1 MSARG
6 RSLSACSAA
15 HRGAAIVF
23 ALVATGCTVGP
34 EYRRPDVDLPSTYHR
49 APSPVEA
56 QSIADVAW
64 WQVFDAPALSALIRE
79 ALADNFDLRITAAQI
94 AEAQAQVAA
103 ARSPIFPQISG
114 QLVASRGND
123 NTAFVNA
130 SSFVA
135 ALALS
140 WEIDLWGRYR
150 RATEAARAQLVA
162 TEEGR
167 HGVIVSLVAGVAQQ
181 YLALNGLHQRLAIV
195 QQTAKIQRDS
205 LNLVR
210 LLAEHGVQSAT
221 EVRQAET
228 QLLTTANQIPAIELS
243 IAQNEDAL
251 ATLLGKPPRSFDIGP
266 DLPADALPPSVP
278 PGIPSELLERRPDI
292 RQSEQQLVAAN
303 ANVGVARA
311 LFFPTIS
318 LTGALGRASDVLV
331 GLVDRGGVTTHAVG
345 AAVGVPIVQGGALV
359 ANYDAAVARVEQ
371 ATEQYRRTIV
381 VALREVS
388 DALAAYDR
396 NGEEVRGNRDR
407 VRVAAEYLKLA
418 DLRFRAGVISYL
430 EVLDAQR
437 QLFSAELDLNAS
449 EVNQRLAVVQL
460 YRALGGGWNRSG

>member
-1 MSARG
+1 VAGFRRPCAVGADSRSAG
-6 RSLSACSAA
+6 RQLRPAH
-15 HRGAAIVF
+15 HRGADRGGAG
-23 ALVATGCTVGP
+23 TGRGGT
-34 EYRRPDVDLPSTYHR
+34 
-49 APSPVEA
+49 
-56 QSIADVAW
+56 
-64 WQVFDAPALSALIRE
+64 
-79 ALADNFDLRITAAQI
+79 LADLS
-94 AEAQAQVAA
+94 QV
-103 ARSPIFPQISG
+103 SG

-130 SSFVA
+130 SSFIA

-140 WEIDLWGRYR
+140 WEIDLWGRYH

-167 HGVIVSLVAGVAQQ
+167 NGVIVSLVAGVAQR

-195 QQTAKIQRDS
+195 QHTARIQRDS

-228 QLLTTANQIPAIELS
+228 QLLTTENQIPAIELS

-251 ATLLGKPPRSFDIGP
+251 ATLLGKPPRSFAIGP
-266 DLPADALPPSVP
+266 DLPAGALPPSVP
-278 PGIPSELLERRPDI
+278 PGIPSQLLERRPDI

-318 LTGALGRASDVLV
+318 LTGTLGRASDVLV

-345 AAVGVPIVQGGALV
+345 AALGVPIFQGGALV
-359 ANYDAAVARVEQ
+359 ANYDAAVARAEQ

-388 DALAAYDR
+388 DALA
-396 NGEEVRGNRDR
+396 
-407 VRVAAEYLKLA
+407 
-418 DLRFRAGVISYL
+418 DLCFRAGVISYL

-437 QLFSAELDLNAS
+437 QLFSAQLDLNAS
-449 EVNQRLAVVQL
+449 EVTSGSPSCSSTGRSAEGGTRRVDAAHAAAR
-460 YRALGGGWNRSG
+460 RARATHGRTRPRARRSP

>member
-1 MSARG
+1 VMSARHN
-6 RSLSACSAA
+6 AA
-15 HRGAAIVF
+15 VIV
-23 ALVATGCTVGP
+23 ALVAAGCAVGP
-34 EYRRPDVDLPSTYHR
+34 EYRRPDVDLPSVYFR
-49 APSPVEA
+49 AASPAEA
-56 QSIADVAW
+56 ESIADVGW

-79 ALADNFDLRITAAQI
+79 ALADNLDLRITAAQI

-103 ARSPIFPQISG
+103 ARSPIFPQVSG
-114 QLVASRGND
+114 QLVASRGNN

-150 RATEAARAQLVA
+150 YATEAARAQFLA

-181 YLALNGLHQRLAIV
+181 YLTLNGLRQRLGIV
-195 QQTAKIQRDS
+195 EQTARIQRDS
-205 LNLVR
+205 LNLVK

-228 QLLTTANQIPAIELS
+228 QLLTTENQIPAIELS
-243 IAQNEDAL
+243 LAQNEDAL

-266 DLPADALPPSVP
+266 DLPAGTLPPRVP
-278 PGIPSELLERRPDI
+278 PGIPSGLIERRPDI
-292 RQSEQQLVAAN
+292 RQSEQQLVAAH
-303 ANVGVARA
+303 ANIGVARA

-318 LTGALGRASDVLV
+318 LTGSLGRASDVLV

-345 AAVGVPIVQGGALV
+345 AAVGIPIFQGGALV
-359 ANYDAAVARVEQ
+359 ANYDIAVARAEQ
-371 ATEQYRRTIV
+371 AAEQYRRTIV

-388 DALAAYDR
+388 DALVAYDR
-396 NGEEVRGNRDR
+396 DGAEVEGNRAR
-407 VRVAAEYLKLA
+407 VMVAAEYLKLA
-418 DLRFRAGVISYL
+418 NLRFRAGVISYL

-437 QLFSAELDLNAS
+437 QLFAAQLDLNAS
-449 EVNQRLAVVQL
+449 EVNQRLAAVLL
-460 YRALGGGWNRSG
+460 YRALGGGWNPSG

>member
-1 MSARG
+1 MSARHN
-6 RSLSACSAA
+6 AA
-15 HRGAAIVF
+15 VIV
-23 ALVATGCTVGP
+23 ALVAAGCAVGP
-34 EYRRPDVDLPSTYHR
+34 EYRRPDVDLPSVYFR
-49 APSPVEA
+49 AASPAEA
-56 QSIADVAW
+56 ESIADVGW

-79 ALADNFDLRITAAQI
+79 ALADNLDLRITAAQI

-103 ARSPIFPQISG
+103 ARSPIFPQVSG
-114 QLVASRGND
+114 QLVASRGNN

-150 RATEAARAQLVA
+150 YATEAARAQFLA

-181 YLALNGLHQRLAIV
+181 YLTLNGLRQRLGIV
-195 QQTAKIQRDS
+195 EQTARIQRDS
-205 LNLVR
+205 LNLVK

-228 QLLTTANQIPAIELS
+228 QLLTTENQIPAIELS
-243 IAQNEDAL
+243 LAQNEDAL

-266 DLPADALPPSVP
+266 DLPAGTLPPRVP
-278 PGIPSELLERRPDI
+278 PGIPSGLIERRPDI
-292 RQSEQQLVAAN
+292 RQSEQQLVAAH
-303 ANVGVARA
+303 ANIGVARA

-318 LTGALGRASDVLV
+318 LTGSLGRASDVLV

-345 AAVGVPIVQGGALV
+345 AAVGIPIFQGGALV
-359 ANYDAAVARVEQ
+359 ANYDIAVARAEQ
-371 ATEQYRRTIV
+371 AAEQYRRTIV

-388 DALAAYDR
+388 DALVAYDR
-396 NGEEVRGNRDR
+396 DGAEVEGNRAR
-407 VRVAAEYLKLA
+407 VMVAAEYLKLA
-418 DLRFRAGVISYL
+418 NLRFRAGVISYL

-437 QLFSAELDLNAS
+437 QLFAAQLDLNAS
-449 EVNQRLAVVQL
+449 EVNQRLAAVLL
-460 YRALGGGWNRSG
+460 YRALGGGWNPSG

>member
-1 MSARG
+1 MSARHN
-6 RSLSACSAA
+6 AA
-15 HRGAAIVF
+15 VIV
-23 ALVATGCTVGP
+23 ALVAAGCAVGP
-34 EYRRPDVDLPSTYHR
+34 EYRRPDVDLPSVYFR
-49 APSPVEA
+49 AASPAEA
-56 QSIADVAW
+56 ESIADVGW

-79 ALADNFDLRITAAQI
+79 ALADNLDLRITAAQI

-103 ARSPIFPQISG
+103 ARSPIFPQVSG
-114 QLVASRGND
+114 QLVASRGNN

-150 RATEAARAQLVA
+150 YATEAARAQFLA

-181 YLALNGLHQRLAIV
+181 YLTLNGLRQRLGIV
-195 QQTAKIQRDS
+195 EQTARIQRYS
-205 LNLVR
+205 LNLVK

-228 QLLTTANQIPAIELS
+228 QLLTTENQIPAIELS
-243 IAQNEDAL
+243 LAQNEDAL

-266 DLPADALPPSVP
+266 DLPAGTLPPRVP
-278 PGIPSELLERRPDI
+278 PGIPSGLIERRPDI
-292 RQSEQQLVAAN
+292 RQSEQQLVAAH
-303 ANVGVARA
+303 ANIGVARA

-318 LTGALGRASDVLV
+318 LTGSLGRASDVLV

-345 AAVGVPIVQGGALV
+345 AAVGIPIFQGGALV
-359 ANYDAAVARVEQ
+359 ANYDIAVARAEQ
-371 ATEQYRRTIV
+371 AAEQYRRTIV

-388 DALAAYDR
+388 DALVAYDR
-396 NGEEVRGNRDR
+396 DGAEVEGNRAR
-407 VRVAAEYLKLA
+407 VMVAAEYLKLA
-418 DLRFRAGVISYL
+418 NLRFRAGVISYL

-437 QLFSAELDLNAS
+437 QLFAAQLDLNAS
-449 EVNQRLAVVQL
+449 EVNQRLAAVLL
-460 YRALGGGWNRSG
+460 YRALGGGWNPSG

>member
-1 MSARG
+1 MMSARHN
-6 RSLSACSAA
+6 AA
-15 HRGAAIVF
+15 VIV
-23 ALVATGCTVGP
+23 ALVAAGCAVGP
-34 EYRRPDVDLPSTYHR
+34 EYRRPDVDLPSVYFR
-49 APSPVEA
+49 AASPAEA
-56 QSIADVAW
+56 ESIADVGW

-79 ALADNFDLRITAAQI
+79 ALADNLDLRITAAQI

-103 ARSPIFPQISG
+103 ARSPIFPQVSG
-114 QLVASRGND
+114 QLVASRGNN

-150 RATEAARAQLVA
+150 YATEAARAQFLA

-181 YLALNGLHQRLAIV
+181 YLTLNGLRQRLGIV
-195 QQTAKIQRDS
+195 EQTARIQRDS
-205 LNLVR
+205 LNLVK

-228 QLLTTANQIPAIELS
+228 QLLTTENQIPAIELS
-243 IAQNEDAL
+243 LAQNEDAL

-266 DLPADALPPSVP
+266 DLPAGTLPPRVP
-278 PGIPSELLERRPDI
+278 PGIPSGLIERRPDI
-292 RQSEQQLVAAN
+292 RQSEQQLVAAH
-303 ANVGVARA
+303 ANIGVARA

-318 LTGALGRASDVLV
+318 LTGSLGRASDVLV

-345 AAVGVPIVQGGALV
+345 AAVGIPIFQGGALV
-359 ANYDAAVARVEQ
+359 ANYDIAVARAEQ
-371 ATEQYRRTIV
+371 AAEQYRRTIV

-388 DALAAYDR
+388 DALVAYDR
-396 NGEEVRGNRDR
+396 DGAEVEGNRAR
-407 VRVAAEYLKLA
+407 VMVAAEYLKLA
-418 DLRFRAGVISYL
+418 NLRFRAGVISYL

-437 QLFSAELDLNAS
+437 SFYSAQQAGIT
-449 EVNQRLAVVQL
+449 LALAEQQNRIGL
-460 YRALGGGWNRSG
+460 YKALGGGWKESN

>member
-1 MSARG
+1 VMSARHN
-6 RSLSACSAA
+6 AA
-15 HRGAAIVF
+15 VIV
-23 ALVATGCTVGP
+23 ALVAAGCAVGP
-34 EYRRPDVDLPSTYHR
+34 EYRRPDVDLPSVYFR
-49 APSPVEA
+49 AASPAEA
-56 QSIADVAW
+56 ESIADVGW

-79 ALADNFDLRITAAQI
+79 ALADNLDLRITAAQI

-103 ARSPIFPQISG
+103 ARSPIFPQVSG
-114 QLVASRGND
+114 QLVASRGNN

-150 RATEAARAQLVA
+150 YATEAARAQFLA

-181 YLALNGLHQRLAIV
+181 YLTLNGLRQRLGIV
-195 QQTAKIQRDS
+195 EQTARIQRDS
-205 LNLVR
+205 LNLVK

-228 QLLTTANQIPAIELS
+228 QLLTTENQIPAIELS
-243 IAQNEDAL
+243 LAQNEDAL

-266 DLPADALPPSVP
+266 DLPAGTLPPRVP
-278 PGIPSELLERRPDI
+278 PGIPSGLIERRPDI
-292 RQSEQQLVAAN
+292 RQSEQQLVAAH
-303 ANVGVARA
+303 ANIGVARA

-318 LTGALGRASDVLV
+318 LTGSLGRASDVLV

-345 AAVGVPIVQGGALV
+345 AAVGIPIFQGGALV
-359 ANYDAAVARVEQ
+359 ANYDIAVARAEQ
-371 ATEQYRRTIV
+371 AAEQYRRTIV

-388 DALAAYDR
+388 DALVAYDR
-396 NGEEVRGNRDR
+396 DGAEVEGNRAR
-407 VRVAAEYLKLA
+407 VMVAAEYLKLA
-418 DLRFRAGVISYL
+418 NLRFRAGVISYL

-437 QLFSAELDLNAS
+437 QLFAAQLDLNAS
-449 EVNQRLAVVQL
+449 EVNQRLAAVQL
-460 YRALGGGWNRSG
+460 YRALGGGWNPSG

>member
-1 MSARG
+1 MSARHN
-6 RSLSACSAA
+6 AA
-15 HRGAAIVF
+15 VIV
-23 ALVATGCTVGP
+23 ALVAAGCAVGP
-34 EYRRPDVDLPSTYHR
+34 EYRRPDVDLPSVYFR
-49 APSPVEA
+49 AASPAEA
-56 QSIADVAW
+56 ESIADVGW

-79 ALADNFDLRITAAQI
+79 ALADNLDLRITAAQI

-103 ARSPIFPQISG
+103 ARSPIFPQVSG
-114 QLVASRGND
+114 QLVASRGNN

-150 RATEAARAQLVA
+150 YATEAARAQFLA

-181 YLALNGLHQRLAIV
+181 YLTLNGLRQRLGIV
-195 QQTAKIQRDS
+195 EQTARIQRDS
-205 LNLVR
+205 LNLVK

-228 QLLTTANQIPAIELS
+228 QLLTTENQIPAIELS
-243 IAQNEDAL
+243 LAQNEDAL

-266 DLPADALPPSVP
+266 DLPTGTLPPRVP
-278 PGIPSELLERRPDI
+278 PGIPSGLIERRPDI
-292 RQSEQQLVAAN
+292 RQSEQQLVAAH
-303 ANVGVARA
+303 ANIGVARA

-318 LTGALGRASDVLV
+318 LTGSLGRASDVLV

-345 AAVGVPIVQGGALV
+345 AAVGIPIFQGGALV
-359 ANYDAAVARVEQ
+359 ANYDIAVARAEQ
-371 ATEQYRRTIV
+371 AAEQYRRTIV

-388 DALAAYDR
+388 DALVAYDR
-396 NGEEVRGNRDR
+396 DGAEVEGNRAR
-407 VRVAAEYLKLA
+407 VMVAAEYLKLA
-418 DLRFRAGVISYL
+418 NLRFRAGVISYL

-437 QLFSAELDLNAS
+437 QLFAAQLDLNAS
-449 EVNQRLAVVQL
+449 EVNQRLAAVQL
-460 YRALGGGWNRSG
+460 YRALGGGWNPSG